1 MKFTR
6 LSWLLLATFAVGCQD
21 APPSGSPQ
29 QTPAAAKDTAEP
41 KFDLSEPPVPADAE
55 KSTEK
60 TGEKTDDKAAAK
72 PAAAEGDSAETTPA
86 SATPK

>member
-6 LSWLLLATFAVGCQD
+6 HSWLLLATFAVGCQD
-21 APPSGSPQ
+21 APPPDSPQ
-29 QTPAAAKDTAEP
+29 QTPSDAKDTAEP
-41 KFDLSEPPVPADAE
+41 KFELSEPPLPSDTE

-60 TGEKTDDKAAAK
+60 TGEKTDDTSATE

-86 SATPK
+86 SATPE